1 LVLGEEGFQVIY
13 PETKTSYSRFLMLGE
28 KFLYLSALFL
38 FFSTLF
44 PHLSEAST
52 VKVEAVQS
60 QDRYETGKE
69 YPLLLRIRIAD
80 PWYIHGTREEG
91 SLIPTVLSIQGKEG
105 FKVTG
110 VRFPVPEKKKFE
122 YADHAIEV
130 FSKEILVSIVLAVG
144 VDAPQGEQMIE
155 GLLSYQACSFT
166 TCLPP
171 ERAAFKV
178 SLQIVP
184 KGTETKRL
192 NQALFAS
199 EKEQRGLP
207 GESSAKTSGTGLWL
221 TLLGFFLGG
230 LALNLTPCIYPLI
243 PITVSYFSGAKG
255 QSYLIT
261 ITNSLLYL
269 LGLAITNSFLGVWA
283 ALSGRMVGSA
293 LQNPWVV
300 LFLAA
305 LFIALALS
313 SFGLWEFRLP
323 SSLSR
328 HASRTFRGYFGTFFM
343 GLTMGIIAAP
353 CLGPFI
359 LGLLAYVAQTG
370 DPYFGFL
377 SFFILSLGLG
387 LPLATLALFSDA
399 LARFPV
405 SGDWMIWVRRLMGW
419 VLLFMAVYVAKPLIT
434 SPFLEV
440 TLLSAVAS
448 AAGIHLGWVDR
459 TGSLARGFSSFKRI
473 LGVVLIGGALFYFWT
488 SAFQGPGMVWLS
500 YDPSLVSKAAQE
512 KKPVILD
519 FSAEWCQPCQIME
532 RAVFQDP
539 EVVELSRKFVNV
551 RLDLTHRHP
560 DQEEILGRYQ
570 VQGVPTIIFMN
581 RDGQEEKSLRI
592 EEIVD
597 KAQFLER
604 MKALLNAPSSPSK
617 DRRGS

>member
-1 LVLGEEGFQVIY
+1 LV
-13 PETKTSYSRFLMLGE
+13 
-28 KFLYLSALFL
+28 
-38 FFSTLF
+38 
-44 PHLSEAST
+44 
-52 VKVEAVQS
+52 
-60 QDRYETGKE
+60 
-69 YPLLLRIRIAD
+69 
-80 PWYIHGTREEG
+80 
-91 SLIPTVLSIQGKEG
+91 PTVLSFQGKEG
-105 FKVTG
+105 LKVTE
-110 VRFPVPEKKKFE
+110 VRFPPPEKKKFE

-130 FSKEILVSIVLAVG
+130 FSKEILVSIVLALG
-144 VDAPQGEQMIE
+144 ADAPQGEKIIE
-155 GLLSYQACSFT
+155 GLLSYQACSST

-207 GESSAKTSGTGLWL
+207 GESSAKASGTGFWL

-255 QSYLIT
+255 QSHLVT

-313 SFGLWEFRLP
+313 SFGLWELRLP
-323 SSLSR
+323 SLFTRS
-328 HASRTFRGYFGTFFM
+328 ASKTFRGYFGTFFM

-353 CLGPFI
+353 CLGPFVI
-359 LGLLAYVAQTG
+359 GLLAYVAQTG

-387 LPLATLALFSDA
+387 LPLAILALFSGA
-399 LARFPV
+399 VARFPV

-419 VLLFMAVYVAKPLIT
+419 VLLFMAVYVAKPLLP
-434 SPFLEV
+434 SRFVEL
-440 TLLSAVAS
+440 TLMAAVAC
-448 AAGIHLGWVDR
+448 AAGIYLGWIDR
-459 TGSLARGFSSFKRI
+459 TGSLLSRFPYFKK
-473 LGVVLIGGALFYFWT
+473 LFGTFLIGSALFYFWT

-570 VQGVPTIIFMN
+570 VQGVPTIIFLN
-581 RDGQEEKSLRI
+581 RDGQEEKHLRI

-597 KAQFLER
+597 KAHFLER
-604 MKALLNAPSSPSK
+604 MKALLSAASSPPK
-617 DRRGS
+617 DRNGS

>member
-1 LVLGEEGFQVIY
+1 LALGEEGFQVIY
-13 PETKTSYSRFLMLGE
+13 RETKTSYFRFLMLGE
-28 KFLYLSALFL
+28 RFVYLSALFL

-44 PHLSEAST
+44 PTISEAST
-52 VKVEAVQS
+52 VEVAVVQS

-80 PWYIHGTREEG
+80 PWSIHGTREEG
-91 SLIPTVLSIQGKEG
+91 SLIPTVLSFQGKEG

-110 VRFPVPEKKKFE
+110 ALFPLPEKKKFE

-130 FSKEILVSIVLAVG
+130 FSKEILVSIVLV
-144 VDAPQGEQMIE
+144 VEMDAPQGEQMIE
-155 GLLSYQACSFT
+155 GLLSYQACSST

-178 SLQIVP
+178 PLKIVP
-184 KGTETKRL
+184 KGTETKHL

-199 EKEQRGLP
+199 EKGQRGLP
-207 GESSAKTSGTGLWL
+207 GESSAKTSGTGFWL
-221 TLLGFFLGG
+221 TLIGFFLGG

-255 QSYLIT
+255 HSYLVT

-300 LFLAA
+300 LFLVS
-305 LFIALALS
+305 LFIAMALS

-328 HASRTFRGYFGTFFM
+328 QSSRTFRGYFGTFFM

-359 LGLLAYVAQTG
+359 VGLLAYVAKTG
-370 DPYFGFL
+370 DPYFGFISL
-377 SFFILSLGLG
+377 FVLSLGLG
-387 LPLATLALFSDA
+387 LPLAALAVFSGA
-399 LARFPV
+399 VARFPL
-405 SGDWMIWVRRLMGW
+405 SGDWMLWVRRLMGW
-419 VLLFMAVYVAKPLIT
+419 VLLFMAFYIARPLIP
-434 SPFLEV
+434 SPFLEI
-440 TLLSAVAS
+440 TLLSAIAA
-448 AAGIHLGWVDR
+448 AAGIHLGWIDR
-459 TGSLARGFSSFKRI
+459 TGSLVRRFTYFKRI
-473 LGVVLIGGALFYFWT
+473 LGVVLIGSALFYFWT
-488 SAFQGPGMVWLS
+488 SAFQGSGVLWLS
-500 YDPSLVSKAAQE
+500 YDPSLVSKAAEE

-519 FSAEWCQPCQIME
+519 FSAEWCEACRDMAQQ
-532 RAVFQDP
+532 VFQDA
-539 EVVELSRKFVNV
+539 EVIELSRKFVTI

-570 VQGVPTIIFMN
+570 IQGVPTIIFMN
-581 RDGQEEKSLRI
+581 KDGQEEKSLRI
-592 EEIVD
+592 EEIVN
-597 KAQFLER
+597 KAHFLER
-604 MKALLNAPSSPSK
+604 MKALLNGASSPPK
-617 DRRGS
+617 DKNGS